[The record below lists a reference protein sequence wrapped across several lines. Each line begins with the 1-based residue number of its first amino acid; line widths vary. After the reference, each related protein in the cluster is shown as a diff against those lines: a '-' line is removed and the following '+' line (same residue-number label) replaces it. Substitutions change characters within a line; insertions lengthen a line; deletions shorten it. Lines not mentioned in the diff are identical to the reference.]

1 MPLALRLFG
10 LALAV
15 GSLAVGC
22 SGMAPQA
29 PRIIFSSRSTH
40 SPSAA
45 HLSCNGGRVAQLLR
59 GGSWI
64 NNPHNARAAFRNSN
78 HPDNVN
84 TNVGVRP
91 GCFSPPAPFTVRAV
105 GRDSSGS
112 ARRVQT
118 RSGDRRFGARS
129 VQQRP
134 TAPWPKTWEL
144 WWVFCLGDPVVH
156 GEGVASHV
164 WRSPL
169 RGLIPSALRSARK
182 QPTLLIT
189 GRTPI
194 HLQQPLK
201 DQVTIHGAEFTIRL
215 PLQAGLLQAGVA
227 AREMGDIH
235 GHLCSAGVSLLWI
248 WRR

>member
-1 MPLALRLFG
+1 
-10 LALAV
+10 
-15 GSLAVGC
+15 
-22 SGMAPQA
+22 MAPQA
-29 PRIIFSSRSTH
+29 PRIIFSFRSTH

-118 RSGDRRFGARS
+118 RSGDRRSPLARPAPS
-129 VQQRP
+129 QRP
-134 TAPWPKTWEL
+134 H
-144 WWVFCLGDPVVH
+144 DPHNPGPLPH
-156 GEGVASHV
+156 GP
-164 WRSPL
+164 RP
-169 RGLIPSALRSARK
+169 GLPGGLLLRSHSTGSNTSKMHINSGSGCNASLTRTGSPQVSRGESSCARGGSIDGRAA
-182 QPTLLIT
+182 IT
-189 GRTPI
+189 
-194 HLQQPLK
+194 
-201 DQVTIHGAEFTIRL
+201 
-215 PLQAGLLQAGVA
+215 A
-227 AREMGDIH
+227 ARNP
-235 GHLCSAGVSLLWI
+235 SP
-248 WRR
+248 